1 CIPLDRNSQ
10 AMFAF
15 EWESPTTRRKM
26 QLTWTVLPQG
36 FKNSPTVF
44 GNQLAKELELWKKE
58 NPEGKVLQ
66 YVDDILLAAETQE
79 ECLQMTIS
87 LLNFLGQ
94 GGYHTSRSKAQIGKE
109 TVIYLGL
116 EISQG
121 QQRLGNDRKE
131 AVCQTP

>member
-1 CIPLDRNSQ
+1 
-10 AMFAF
+10 
-15 EWESPTTRRKM
+15 PTTGCKM

-36 FKNSPTVF
+36 FKNSPTIF

-58 NPEGKVLQ
+58 NPGGTILQ

-87 LLNFLGQ
+87 LINFLGR
-94 GGYHTSRSKAQIGKE
+94 GGYCTSRSKAQIGKE

-121 QQRLGNDRKE
+121 QRRLGNDRKE
-131 AVCQTP
+131 AICQSP